1 MEGGIKISLDEV
13 SATAQTIR
21 TLNTKM
27 NTLLEEAKGEIDKLS
42 ASWQSEGGEA
52 IREKISK
59 RAATF
64 EEYRKIID
72 SYATFL
78 DDTVNTYSTTE
89 NTIKANA
96 DAFQ

>member
-1 MEGGIKISLDEV
+1 MENGIKISLDEV

-27 NTLLEEAKGEIDKLS
+27 NSLLEEAKGEIDKLAS
-42 ASWQSEGGEA
+42 SWQSDGADA

-64 EEYRKIID
+64 EDYRKIID

-78 DDTVNTYSTTE
+78 DDTVNTYGTTE

-96 DAFQ
+96 EAFQ